1 MSLNDKLCIPP
12 RIHPISTIQVPDVI
26 ETSMEGVPVFKILKE
41 DCGVVLIDL
50 VFYAGR
56 PQETCQ
62 LASSVCAPMMREG
75 AGVYNSEELSEEVDF
90 MGATISVSSSLDLIT
105 ARMICLKKY
114 LPAVAD
120 LMGQVLSA
128 PHFDTKEFEHFIQR
142 RVERLQHEL
151 SKNDVISYRE
161 LTASI
166 YGDESPY
173 GYNSSPEKYKT
184 LSIEG
189 VINHYERT
197 IKVNNCVAF
206 VAGDVSPSDHSI
218 IEQLISQIPSGG
230 LNLKGK
236 QVSAN
241 EAKPRQKVLTGNPM
255 QSSIK
260 LGRRGIN
267 RKHEDYYSL
276 NFLNTLFGGFFG
288 SRLVTNIREQ
298 LGMTYGIYSMLDQQ
312 LLDGSLIIS
321 TEVTNENVQACIDEI
336 HKEMKRLQEEIVKEE
351 EIQLVKNYMMG
362 NFLNLFDGPFNSLKA
377 IKSLVLSDIPLDNL
391 SEQIMSSVSIKAEE
405 VLAMAQK
412 YFNKEDYWEVVV
424 GTPLV

>member
-1 MSLNDKLCIPP
+1 
-12 RIHPISTIQVPDVI
+12 
-26 ETSMEGVPVFKILKE
+26 
-41 DCGVVLIDL
+41 
-50 VFYAGR
+50 
-56 PQETCQ
+56 
-62 LASSVCAPMMREG
+62 
-75 AGVYNSEELSEEVDF
+75 
-90 MGATISVSSSLDLIT
+90 
-105 ARMICLKKY
+105 
-114 LPAVAD
+114 
-120 LMGQVLSA
+120 MGQVLSA
-128 PHFDTKEFEHFIQR
+128 PHFDPKEFEHFIQR

-161 LTASI
+161 LTAAI

-173 GYNSSPEKYKT
+173 GYNSSPEKYKA
-184 LSIEG
+184 LKIES
-189 VINHYERT
+189 VTSHYERT
-197 IKVNNCVAF
+197 IKRKNCVAF
-206 VAGDVSPSDHSI
+206 VAGDVSLTDHPI
-218 IEQLISQIPSGG
+218 IEELISNIPEGG
-230 LNLKGK
+230 LNLKGTFVTATESQPQPK
-236 QVSAN
+236 ILS
-241 EAKPRQKVLTGNPM
+241 GNPM

-267 RKHEDYYSL
+267 RKHEDYYPL

-321 TEVTNENVQACIDEI
+321 TEVANENVKACIGEI
-336 HKEMKRLQEEIVKEE
+336 HKEMRLLQEEKVKEE

-391 SEQIMSSVSIKAEE
+391 SEQIMSSVSIKTEE
-405 VLAMAQK
+405 VIAMAQK